1 MFLVTCEIKV
11 TILNS
16 PVPMTPPP
24 YLWVYLVFLNLAI
37 PSVILLG
44 LSRALLRAGSS
55 PAVVRSSVRSI
66 GLILFAWL
74 GLAGLLGW
82 AGAFRSE
89 VNRDFPFIALAI
101 LLPIG
106 AGAVW
111 LRSSSARQILSA
123 IPQSWLVG
131 LQVYRGAGA
140 IFLLLLGLGLL
151 PGVFA
156 LPAGFGDVTVGLVAL
171 LVAAIAS
178 RDSKFA
184 PAWILG
190 WNLFGIA
197 DLVVAVGTGFLS
209 APTRFQLLSP
219 AAPNVLV
226 GFFPLVLI
234 PVYAVPLSVILHLA
248 SLTKLAR
255 EGRKVSAP
263 GGGTA
268 ENRKFA

>member
-1 MFLVTCEIKV
+1 MLLVTCETKV
-11 TILNS
+11 TILNP

-24 YLWVYLVFLNLAI
+24 YLWVYLVFINLAI

-44 LSRALLRAGSS
+44 LSRALPRAGFS
-55 PAVVRSSVRSI
+55 PAAVRSSVRSV
-66 GLILFAWL
+66 GLVLFTWL
-74 GLAGLLGW
+74 GLAGLLAW
-82 AGAFRSE
+82 TGAFQSE
-89 VNRDFPFIALAI
+89 VNRVFPFIALAI

-111 LRSSSARQILSA
+111 LRSSSASRILA
-123 IPQSWLVG
+123 AVPQSWLVG

-171 LVAAIAS
+171 LVVAVAS
-178 RDSKFA
+178 RGSKSA

-209 APTRFQLLSP
+209 SPSRFQLLSP
-219 AAPNVLV
+219 EAPNVLV
-226 GFFPLVLI
+226 GLFPLVLI
-234 PVYAVPLSVILHLA
+234 PIYAVPLSVILHLA

-255 EGRKVSAP
+255 ENSLNV
-263 GGGTA
+263 TA
-268 ENRKFA
+268 GAGSLG

>member
-1 MFLVTCEIKV
+1 
-11 TILNS
+11 
-16 PVPMTPPP
+16 MTPPP

-44 LSRALLRAGSS
+44 LARALARAGLS
-55 PAVVRSSVRSI
+55 PAAVRSSVRWI

-74 GLAGLLGW
+74 GVVGLLGW
-82 AGAFRSE
+82 SGAFRSE

-101 LLPIG
+101 FLPIG
-106 AGAVW
+106 VGAVW
-111 LRSSSARQILSA
+111 LRSSSAVRILSA
-123 IPQSWLVG
+123 VPQSWLVG

-156 LPAGFGDVTVGLVAL
+156 LPAGVGDVAVGLFAL
-171 LVAAIAS
+171 LVAAVAS
-178 RDSKFA
+178 RDSKSA
-184 PAWILG
+184 SAWLLG
-190 WNLFGIA
+190 WNLFGLT

-219 AAPNVLV
+219 EAPNVLV
-226 GFFPLVLI
+226 GFFPLVLS
-234 PVYAVPLSVILHLA
+234 PTYAVPLSVILHLA

-255 EGRKVSAP
+255 ETRLNVVAGAVS
-263 GGGTA
+263 
-268 ENRKFA
+268 